1 MSLLTVMLAKT
12 LLVLLQTN
20 LTMRRFLHPS
30 LLILAAILSTA
41 STCQDDDDMDNDDD
55 SRSIETTLGQ
65 GSWKV
70 TYFFDTEDE
79 TSDFEGYSF
88 LFNEGDE
95 AIATKNSLSVKGS
108 WDTENSSNGNTKL
121 YLDFGAASPLEE
133 LNEDWRV
140 VESSPAK
147 VILEHESGG
156 NGDTD
161 TLIFERK

>member
-1 MSLLTVMLAKT
+1 
-12 LLVLLQTN
+12 
-20 LTMRRFLHPS
+20 MRRFLYHS
-30 LLILAAILSTA
+30 LFILAAILSTA
-41 STCQDDDDMDNDDD
+41 STCQDDDELDNDDD
-55 SRSIETTLGQ
+55 NRSIETTLGQ

-79 TSDFEGYSF
+79 TSDFDGYSF

-108 WDTENSSNGNTKL
+108 WDTEDSSNGNIKL

-133 LNEDWRV
+133 LNEDWIV
-140 VESSPAK
+140 LEYTPAK
-147 VILEHESGG
+147 IILEHESGG